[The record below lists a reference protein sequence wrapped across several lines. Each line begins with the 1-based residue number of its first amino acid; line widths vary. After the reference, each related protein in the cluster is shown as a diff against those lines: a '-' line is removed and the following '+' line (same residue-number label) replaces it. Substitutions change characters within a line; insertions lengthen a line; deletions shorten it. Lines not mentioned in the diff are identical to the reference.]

1 MALLHMSL
9 VSANVAFLLALTT
22 GCTHLKTTLPSME
35 LLAVSAKSAAA
46 EPATWVPLTAAVVIG
61 LSGADNNISDW
72 ASDETPVFGSQRSA
86 GDFSDYM
93 RNSLVAGAVLSSIFA
108 PDSDEHDG
116 FPTRRVLTNALAFG
130 AVASIVETG
139 KRTVKRE
146 RPNERD
152 DRSFPSGH
160 SATSFT
166 SARLIEQNLNETLKK
181 PWLRKTIKAGTYSSA
196 AAVAWARVE
205 ANEHH
210 PVDVLFSA
218 ALSNFVVK
226 SVYKSINSEGLS
238 AAQPVAIEAGRKGFA
253 IKLNFTF

>member
-1 MALLHMSL
+1 
-9 VSANVAFLLALTT
+9 
-22 GCTHLKTTLPSME
+22 
-35 LLAVSAKSAAA
+35 
-46 EPATWVPLTAAVVIG
+46 
-61 LSGADNNISDW
+61 
-72 ASDETPVFGSQRSA
+72 
-86 GDFSDYM
+86 M

-152 DRSFPSGH
+152 DRGFPSGH

-196 AAVAWARVE
+196 AAVAWARAVSYT
-205 ANEHH
+205 HLTL
-210 PVDVLFSA
+210 PTIY
-218 ALSNFVVK
+218 
-226 SVYKSINSEGLS
+226 SV
-238 AAQPVAIEAGRKGFA
+238 
-253 IKLNFTF
+253 